1 MLKLQSEPLTFEGH
15 LAVQARD
22 DPHFVARIQY
32 APFDPT
38 TLAIDLHWLGAG
50 DAARVG
56 SALIAHGGQSYVWL
70 YALDE
75 SELQVEILGIRGI
88 SARERDTSINASA
101 VQIGL
106 TRTPLET
113 DLRYLLCV
121 QIQPSGI
128 LIHSG
133 IREYSFTGEIS
144 VDRRD
149 ERPVYVESTV
159 GQLQAMELYRH
170 HATLELGDE
179 VTHSVRRAAISGEL
193 IVRAG
198 ENLFDFNE
206 RLRAELDA
214 ICAALSLCYRQLVD
228 YYEVEYLPIDQG
240 PGHARRRRA
249 TLRRR
254 HERAREKIPQDE
266 LIHIDALADGGLDR
280 LVARI
285 RSDPEAVV
293 INRAIRFLA
302 ASFEQNI
309 EAAYFMA
316 FAAMEAVVECCA
328 PPALTKA
335 VGSAA
340 WKKIERELRKVLHD
354 VAPENAIDFIESKL
368 PELRRSALADRMNGA
383 CKAYGPR
390 VEDLWPEK
398 VGFAVGL
405 AAAIDMRNGLFHS
418 ADVPD
423 SYDLGANLV
432 RVRTLTERLLLK
444 RLGWPDDKRWVWCD
458 QNLEWINLGS

>member
-1 MLKLQSEPLTFEGH
+1 VLKLQSEPLTFEGH
-15 LAVQARD
+15 LAVEAHD

-38 TLAIDLHWLGAG
+38 TLAVDLHWLGAG
-50 DAARVG
+50 GAERVG
-56 SALIAHGGQSYVWL
+56 SALIARGGKNYVWL

-75 SELQVEILGIRGI
+75 SELQVEVLGIRGI
-88 SARERDTSINASA
+88 TARERDTSINASA

-113 DLRYLLCV
+113 DLRYVLSV
-121 QIQPSGI
+121 QLQPSGI
-128 LIHSG
+128 LIHPG
-133 IREYSFTGEIS
+133 IHEYSFTGEIS

-149 ERPVYVESTV
+149 ERPVHVESTV
-159 GQLQAMELYRH
+159 GQLRAMELYRH
-170 HATLELGDE
+170 YATSEYGDE
-179 VTHSVRRAAISGEL
+179 VTHSVRRAAIGGEL
-193 IVRAG
+193 LVRAG

-214 ICAALSLCYRQLVD
+214 ICAVLSLCYRQLVD

-240 PGHARRRRA
+240 PDQPRRRRA
-249 TLRRR
+249 TVRRR
-254 HERAREKIPQDE
+254 HERAREKIRQDE

-285 RSDPEAVV
+285 RSDPAAEI

-302 ASFEQNI
+302 ASYEQNT
-309 EAAYFMA
+309 EAAFFMA
-316 FAAMEAVVECCA
+316 FSAMEAVVECCV
-328 PPALTKA
+328 PPALTRV

-340 WKKIERELRKVLHD
+340 WRKIEHELRKVLD
-354 VAPENAIDFIESKL
+354 DLAPETTVEMMKSKL
-368 PELRRSALADRMNGA
+368 PELRRAALPDRMKGA
-383 CKAYGPR
+383 CAAYGPPID
-390 VEDLWPEK
+390 DLWPEK
-398 VGFAVGL
+398 VGFAAGL
-405 AAAIDMRNGLFHS
+405 AAAIGMRNGLFHS

-432 RVRTLTERLLLK
+432 RIRTLTERLLLK
-444 RLGWPDDKRWVWCD
+444 RLGWPDDKRWVWYD
-458 QNLEWINLGS
+458 QNLKWINTGG